1 MSRWTALL
9 LLALASIPMWGTSFY
24 FLHILITTAIFI
36 IAAMSLNLLL
46 GYTGQL
52 SLGHVAFFGI
62 GAYASS
68 LTSLGFEVHLTDDL
82 AVGIEP
88 KPVWLAMLTGVF
100 AAGLCGYALG
110 KIAFRVRGA
119 YFVIV
124 SISFVEVVHLV
135 AVNWVELTQGP
146 MALNNIP
153 PLTLGIP
160 GLFTLPFLRKPA
172 YFWLVLAA
180 SSVCYVVIHRL
191 VNSQAGRAMIA
202 LRDNEPLA
210 SSVGIDITRYL
221 VLASVI
227 SAAMAGL
234 AGALYVHYV
243 RIVDPDIF
251 LFIYTVTMVIMVVT
265 GGKGTLAGPIVGGAM
280 FGMLPELLR
289 SFAITPEL
297 QWVLFGALMILVV
310 FLLPQG
316 IVPAVRVGLV
326 PLGTKLGLGAMPVV
340 ASVVLATSRC
350 RLLLPPWGK
359 KAGMRGARR
368 ESMFGKGYRRLR
380 ESESGKDPVASA
392 NPPLPHA
399 PLTPSLPPRRGE
411 REHFVAAPN
420 PVLQVRDLSI
430 RFGGLTAVE
439 SMTFHVREG
448 EVLSLIGPNGAG
460 KTSAFNAITGY
471 LRPARGD
478 ISYRGR
484 RLLGLRPNAIAALGI
499 VRTFQKTSL
508 FSGQSVLDNIRIGLH
523 LRSRQHPL
531 TILAGLRSVKADER
545 ERDAAAWDILR
556 FMALETR
563 AHEAGSALP
572 YGEQRLLEV
581 AIALAANPS
590 LLLLDEPVSGM
601 NPAEKVRFMAT
612 LARIRSKGITV
623 LLVEH
628 DMRTVMGV
636 SDRVI
641 CLNQGRVIADG
652 SPMEI
657 QSHPEVIRAYLGE
670 RARGRGLPKG
680 TLVC

>member
-1 MSRWTALL
+1 LSRPAALFRFLILLPL
-9 LLALASIPMWGTSFY
+9 LLALASPPLWTSLY
-24 FLHILITTAIFI
+24 VLHVLITTTIFI
-36 IAAMSLNLLL
+36 IAAMGLNLLL

-62 GAYASS
+62 GAYASA
-68 LTSLGFEVHLTDDL
+68 LTLLGFEVHLTDDL
-82 AVGIEP
+82 AVGIGP
-88 KPVWLAMLTGVF
+88 QPAWLGMLTGVL

-124 SISFVEVVHLV
+124 SISFAEVVHLV

-153 PLTLGIP
+153 PLMLGVP
-160 GLFTLPFLRKPA
+160 GVFELSFLRKPA
-172 YFWLVLAA
+172 YFWLVLLAA
-180 SSVCYVVIHRL
+180 AICYAVIRRL

-202 LRDNEPLA
+202 LRDNEALA
-210 SSVGIDITRYL
+210 ASVGIDVTRYL
-221 VLASVI
+221 VLASVV
-227 SAAMAGL
+227 SAAIAGL
-234 AGALYVHYV
+234 AGALYADYV

-265 GGKGTLAGPIVGGAM
+265 GGKGTLTGPIVGGII

-289 SFAITPEL
+289 SFAIAPEL

-310 FLLPQG
+310 FVLPRG
-316 IVPAVRVGLV
+316 IVPAVRSLMMQHGKTSVVAGLV
-326 PLGTKLGLGAMPVV
+326 PATPLDPAPCSTLGAAGTSP
-340 ASVVLATSRC
+340 AATAKGDTAPT
-350 RLLLPPWGK
+350 PPI
-359 KAGMRGARR
+359 
-368 ESMFGKGYRRLR
+368 
-380 ESESGKDPVASA
+380 
-392 NPPLPHA
+392 
-399 PLTPSLPPRRGE
+399 
-411 REHFVAAPN
+411 
-420 PVLQVRDLSI
+420 LQVKDLAI

-439 SMTFHVREG
+439 SMTFDVREG

-471 LRPARGD
+471 LRPASGD

-484 RLLGLRPNAIAALGI
+484 RLVGLRPHAIAAQGI

-508 FSGQSVLDNIRIGLH
+508 FGDQSVLDNVRTGLH
-523 LRSRQHPL
+523 LHSRQHPL
-531 TILAGLRSVKADER
+531 AIVAGLPSVKADQRAR
-545 ERDAAAWDILR
+545 EASAWNILR
-556 FMALETR
+556 FMALDAR
-563 AHEAGSALP
+563 ADEAGSALP

-581 AIALAANPS
+581 AIALAAHPS

-612 LARIRSKGITV
+612 LAKIRAKGITV

-641 CLNQGRVIADG
+641 CLNQGRIIADG
-652 SPMEI
+652 SPGEI

-670 RARGRGLPKG
+670 RGRLPRKGRAQDNRGTWAATALESER
-680 TLVC
+680 TRDRNE